1 MDEKQK
7 EEKDDNVVK
16 LKPKKKKGKE
26 QTLDVQNGNLGAKRK
41 F

>member
-1 MDEKQK
+1 M
-7 EEKDDNVVK
+7 EEKDKDDKVTK

-26 QTLDVQNGNLGAKRK
+26 QTLDVKNGNLGAQGK